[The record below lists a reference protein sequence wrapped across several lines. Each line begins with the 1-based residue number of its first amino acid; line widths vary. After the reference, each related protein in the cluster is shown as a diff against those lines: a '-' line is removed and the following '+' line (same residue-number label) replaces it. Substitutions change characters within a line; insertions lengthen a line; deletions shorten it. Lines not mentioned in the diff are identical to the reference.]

1 MTTVNFNCLVIRRST
16 NTNSFGLRGIL
27 VITENSRRVF
37 SFAANDDAAYTVGV
51 FARIPFHLYSNNTEA
66 CPAHE
71 LAREETRK
79 SIPADEVPE
88 FLGLFN
94 DTLAETWTA
103 YRKAKAIEGVTRI
116 KLTDPT
122 LTPHRLPRIWP
133 TA

>member
-1 MTTVNFNCLVIRRST
+1 L
-16 NTNSFGLRGIL
+16 G
-27 VITENSRRVF
+27 
-37 SFAANDDAAYTVGV
+37 
-51 FARIPFHLYSNNTEA
+51 
-66 CPAHE
+66 
-71 LAREETRK
+71 REETRA
-79 SIPADEVPE
+79 SIPAAKVPE